1 MGLCCRWGTIFES
14 ESEVGMI
21 DVIKRILDKNNEISD
36 YEIIQ
41 TKTSSSQL
49 FYVLDKLETNRVTKN
64 VDTNVIIYHD
74 HDEYRGSSSFIVNAS
89 DDENSISL
97 KIDSAIA
104 IAKKI
109 NNPKFVLA
117 DKTDDKL
124 VTFDSISDAN
134 YNDACVKIADAI
146 FSAKHDENGWINSVE
161 IFVTNIEKHF
171 VNSNGVDHTFNKSYL
186 EVEIIPT
193 YSNNNEEIE
202 LYLDFKMLE
211 LDYDLITKKVEDV
224 LKQAK
229 LRSNAV
235 NIEDYMKHCPVVI
248 QDEMLAMI
256 MENFATD
263 ISYQSVFNKAN
274 HYQIND
280 KICDYD
286 LNITVGPYAK
296 NAVYS
301 YPFDNHGLVI
311 KEVDIIKNGIVCANY
326 GDFIYGQYLK
336 KDKINGNASI
346 IKVDTTNRCKIT
358 YPYLE
363 ICNFSSPQLEEAT
376 GYFGGE
382 IRLAIYHDKDGNMIP
397 VTNFSISGNIYH
409 DIKEARFADSDVTLD
424 YYKGPKYIIFDHMSV
439 N

>member
-186 EVEIIPT
+186 
-193 YSNNNEEIE
+193 
-202 LYLDFKMLE
+202 
-211 LDYDLITKKVEDV
+211 
-224 LKQAK
+224 
-229 LRSNAV
+229 
-235 NIEDYMKHCPVVI
+235 
-248 QDEMLAMI
+248 
-256 MENFATD
+256 
-263 ISYQSVFNKAN
+263 
-274 HYQIND
+274 
-280 KICDYD
+280 
-286 LNITVGPYAK
+286 
-296 NAVYS
+296 
-301 YPFDNHGLVI
+301 
-311 KEVDIIKNGIVCANY
+311 
-326 GDFIYGQYLK
+326 
-336 KDKINGNASI
+336 
-346 IKVDTTNRCKIT
+346 
-358 YPYLE
+358 
-363 ICNFSSPQLEEAT
+363 
-376 GYFGGE
+376 
-382 IRLAIYHDKDGNMIP
+382 
-397 VTNFSISGNIYH
+397 
-409 DIKEARFADSDVTLD
+409 
-424 YYKGPKYIIFDHMSV
+424 
-439 N
+439 